1 MKYLTYISLTF
12 LLLTAAWHAE
22 AKELIV
28 CPDGCTYSSI
38 QEAVKA
44 AESGDTVSIKSGL
57 YKEGT
62 IEITKPLLIRGIGEP
77 VLDGEGKH
85 EILTITANNVTVRG
99 LLLRNT
105 GSSFMEDRS
114 AISLEKSQHC
124 VIEDNRLEDTFFG
137 IYLLNSRNCTIRNNK
152 IYGKAKEEATSG
164 NAIHLWYSDSMHI
177 EGNEAMNHRDG
188 IYLEFVK
195 SSYIENNI
203 SRGNLRYGLHFMF
216 SDFNQYVGN
225 TFEQNGAGVAVMFSK
240 GIRMEQNRF
249 VQNWGTASYGLLL
262 KEIYDSE
269 IKGNSFTK
277 NTVGIFSE
285 SVTRCNIT
293 RNDFSR
299 NGWAIRMSGSSMDNT
314 ISRNNFFSNTF
325 DVSTSARENHN
336 LYSENYW
343 SDYTGYDLDRD
354 QIGDVPYRPVKLF
367 SYLVGE
373 IDTSV
378 LLLRSFFIDMLN
390 YAEKIMPA
398 LTPAD
403 LLDEKPLMRPVQ

>member
-1 MKYLTYISLTF
+1 MKYLTYLPLTF
-12 LLLTAAWHAE
+12 LLLTATWHAE
-22 AKELIV
+22 AKELMV
-28 CPDGCTYSSI
+28 CPEGCTYSSI
-38 QEAVKA
+38 QEAVRA

-57 YKEGT
+57 YKEGA

-77 VLDGEGKH
+77 VLDGEGEH
-85 EILTITANNVTVRG
+85 EILTITANRVTVRG

-105 GSSFMEDRS
+105 GSSFMEDRA

-124 VIEDNRLEDTFFG
+124 VVENNRLEDTFFG
-137 IYLLNSRNCTIRNNK
+137 IYLLNSRNCIIRNNK

-177 EGNEAMNHRDG
+177 EGNVAMNHRDG

-195 SSYIENNI
+195 SSYIKNNI
-203 SRGNLRYGLHFMF
+203 SKGNLRYGLHFMF

-225 TFEQNGAGVAVMFSK
+225 RFEQNGAGVAVMFSK
-240 GIRMEQNRF
+240 EIRMEQNHF

-269 IKGNSFTK
+269 IKQNTFTK

-285 SVTRCNIT
+285 GVTRCTIKGNT
-293 RNDFSR
+293 FSR
-299 NGWAIRMSGSSMDNT
+299 NGWAIRMSGSSQDNLFT
-314 ISRNNFFSNTF
+314 RNNFMSNTF
-325 DVSTSARENHN
+325 DVSTNARTNYN
-336 LYSENYW
+336 TYTENYW
-343 SDYTGYDLDRD
+343 SEYAGYDLDRD

-367 SYLVGE
+367 SYVIAE
-373 IDTSV
+373 VDASV
-378 LLLRSFFIDMLN
+378 LLLRSFFIDVLN
-390 YAEKIMPA
+390 YAEKIMPS

-403 LLDEKPLMRPVQ
+403 LLDDKPLMRPVK